1 MSNHDLNS
9 DPQHCKCSDTCSS
22 EDTCH
27 CADLSVKSW
36 YDAEGRLK
44 DGFDYKDPPHIIEC
58 NSMCRCNVSMCHNRV
73 VQHGISV
80 RLQVF
85 RTWGMGWGV
94 RALADI
100 PKGSFVCEYVGELI
114 SDSEADTRE
123 DSYLFDLDNRVR
135 SRLSRSIRVPRF
147 NEAARCRME
156 RPFASTPTGTQTSPD
171 SSITPVGRMSS
182 L

>member
-1 MSNHDLNS
+1 MLIGSLSLHDLNS
-9 DPQHCKCSDTCSS
+9 HPQHCKCSDTCSS

-135 SRLSRSIRVPRF
+135 SI
-147 NEAARCRME
+147 
-156 RPFASTPTGTQTSPD
+156 
-171 SSITPVGRMSS
+171 
-182 L
+182 

>member
-1 MSNHDLNS
+1 M
-9 DPQHCKCSDTCSS
+9 CK
-22 EDTCH
+22 
-27 CADLSVKSW
+27 
-36 YDAEGRLK
+36 
-44 DGFDYKDPPHIIEC
+44 
-58 NSMCRCNVSMCHNRV
+58 CNVSMCHNRV
-73 VQHGISV
+73 IQHGISV

-135 SRLSRSIRVPRF
+135 NIWPQFNRVLQP
-147 NEAARCRME
+147 
-156 RPFASTPTGTQTSPD
+156 
-171 SSITPVGRMSS
+171 
-182 L
+182 